1 MEKPS
6 TQNRAL
12 RLKAKELSISV
23 LVISLPFL
31 YVSLLHIPPSSLF
44 TDTTF
49 WFLMSNSLI
58 IIVAA
63 DSGIFSSPAVTAVA
77 SGEVLHDEYIM
88 HLKDS
93 SSVALVVVKEEQK
106 EVELEQEHGRS
117 VVLYQTS
124 LPPDPLEQ
132 NQDDAVGENLEEME
146 EPAKSVVL
154 QQDTNPEQELDWD
167 ETSASSESDG
177 YSSMSDEE
185 LNKRVEEFIRKINR
199 EIRLQTDQKLM
210 NWALH
215 AFFKP
220 EAYIVCV

>member
-1 MEKPS
+1 
-6 TQNRAL
+6 
-12 RLKAKELSISV
+12 
-23 LVISLPFL
+23 
-31 YVSLLHIPPSSLF
+31 
-44 TDTTF
+44 
-49 WFLMSNSLI
+49 
-58 IIVAA
+58 
-63 DSGIFSSPAVTAVA
+63 
-77 SGEVLHDEYIM
+77 M

-210 NWALH
+210 N
-215 AFFKP
+215 
-220 EAYIVCV
+220 

>member
-1 MEKPS
+1 
-6 TQNRAL
+6 
-12 RLKAKELSISV
+12 
-23 LVISLPFL
+23 
-31 YVSLLHIPPSSLF
+31 
-44 TDTTF
+44 
-49 WFLMSNSLI
+49 MSNSLI

-63 DSGIFSSPAVTAVA
+63 DSGIFSSQAVTAVA

-106 EVELEQEHGRS
+106 EVEQEHGRS

-124 LPPDPLEQ
+124 LPPDPLKQ

-146 EPAKSVVL
+146 ETAKSVVL
-154 QQDTNPEQELDWD
+154 QQDTNSEQELDWV
-167 ETSASSESDG
+167 ETSASSESDQ

-199 EIRLQTDQKLM
+199 EIRLQQIR
-210 NWALH
+210 N
-215 AFFKP
+215 
-220 EAYIVCV
+220 